1 MKEKCLVLIK
11 PDAVERNLVGK
22 ILDMYEENDLKI
34 TNMKMEQV
42 SKEKSQKHYEE
53 HLGRGY
59 FDELIEYITRSP
71 LLAIVLEGENAISK
85 VRTLNGSTKNPDEGT
100 IRAKFGLSI
109 TENSVHASD
118 STENAEREI
127 SIWFE

>member
-1 MKEKCLVLIK
+1 MNEKCLVLIK

-42 SKEKSQKHYEE
+42 SREKATRHYEE
-53 HLGRGY
+53 HLGRSY
-59 FDELIEYITRSP
+59 FDELIKYITRSP

-118 STENAEREI
+118 SAENAEREI